1 MNRPDRPGLTRRRL
15 LALGTAGVAALAGC
29 LSDSDPGDGTNSSQ
43 GPDSEPTPNPGN
55 TTTTRD
61 VATDPAA
68 ALDLPVDDSQLQ
80 RGAGEDAI
88 PAIVD
93 PVFEADWSGVTVEYT
108 DPFSGQQTIE
118 PRLDPD
124 DTVVGVTRDG
134 EARAYPFRVLNWHE
148 IVNDEFAGPLLVTY
162 CPLCRSAVTA
172 ARRVEGE
179 ATVFGVSG
187 LLYRNALVMYDEA
200 TDSLWSQLAA
210 RAIQGPMTGE
220 SLDLE
225 RTTITSWETWQAD
238 HPGTEVLRPPPESST
253 VVGDN
258 ATRNYNSNPYED
270 YDETSRTGLAGDF
283 EGGRLDAKA
292 EVIGIANNGVARA
305 YPAATLESEGVVE
318 DSVGGLPVV
327 VTTTAD
333 GTPVAWVREVDG
345 AVLSFSGD
353 GAHLSAGGSRWRRTT
368 GVAVDGPYEGRQ
380 LAQANAISPHFWF
393 AWLDIHP
400 ESELYT
406 GDG

>member
-29 LSDSDPGDGTNSSQ
+29 LSDADSNGESDSSQ
-43 GPDSEPTPNPGN
+43 EPGN
-55 TTTTRD
+55 VTATRD
-61 VATDPAA
+61 GGVATGPAA
-68 ALDLPVDDSQLQ
+68 ALDLPVGDGELQ

-93 PVFEADWSGVTVEYT
+93 PIFKPDWSGVTVEYT

-118 PRLDPD
+118 PRLAPA
-124 DTVVGVTRDG
+124 DTVIGVTRDG

-148 IVNDEFAGPLLVTY
+148 IVNDQFGGPLLVTY

-172 ARRVEGE
+172 KRRVNGE
-179 ATVFGVSG
+179 VTVFGVSG

-210 RAIQGPMTGE
+210 RAIKGPMTGE

-225 RTTITSWETWQAD
+225 QTTITTWETWQAD
-238 HPGTEVLRPPPESST
+238 HPETEVLRPPPESST
-253 VVGDN
+253 VVGEG
-258 ATRNYNSNPYED
+258 ATRNYNRNPYQD
-270 YDETSRTGLAGDF
+270 YGETSRTGLAGEFD
-283 EGGRLDAKA
+283 GDRLDGKA

-345 AVLSFSGD
+345 EVLSVSGD
-353 GAHLSAGGSRWRRTT
+353 GSHLLAGGSRWRRTT
-368 GVAVDGPYEGRQ
+368 GVAVDGPYEGRR
-380 LAQANAISPHFWF
+380 LAQANAISSQFWF

-400 ESELYT
+400 DSELYT

>member
-1 MNRPDRPGLTRRRL
+1 MKRLDRPGLTRRRL
-15 LALGTAGVAALAGC
+15 LALGTAGGVALAGC
-29 LSDSDPGDGTNSSQ
+29 LSDSDSDSDNRSRPE
-43 GPDSEPTPNPGN
+43 PESEPEPGN
-55 TTTTRD
+55 VTATQD
-61 VATDPAA
+61 GGVATDPAA
-68 ALDLPVDDSQLQ
+68 ALDLPVDDSELR
-80 RGAGEDAI
+80 RGAGEDSI

-93 PVFEADWSGVTVEYT
+93 PTFESDWSGLTVEYT
-108 DPFSGQQTIE
+108 DSFSGQQTIE
-118 PRLDPD
+118 PRLEPD
-124 DTVVGVTRDG
+124 DSVIGVTRDG

-148 IVNDEFAGPLLVTY
+148 IVNDDFGGPLLVTY
-162 CPLCRSAVTA
+162 CPLCRSAVTTE
-172 ARRVEGE
+172 RRVDGE
-179 ATVFGVSG
+179 TTVFGVSG

-225 RTTITSWETWQAD
+225 RTTITTWEAWQAD
-238 HPGTEVLRPPPESST
+238 HPETVVLRPPPDSST

-258 ATRNYNSNPYED
+258 ATRNYNRNPYDGYGES
-270 YDETSRTGLAGDF
+270 SRTGLAGDF
-283 EGGRLDAKA
+283 DGDRLDAKA
-292 EVIGIANNGVARA
+292 EVIGIASNGVARA
-305 YPAATLESEGVVE
+305 YPATTLETEGIVE

-345 AVLSFSGD
+345 EVLSFSGD
-353 GAHLSAGGSRWRRTT
+353 GDHLSAGGSRWRRTT
-368 GVAVDGPYEGRQ
+368 GVAVDGPYGGQQ

-400 ESELYT
+400 DSGLYA
-406 GDG
+406 GNG

>member
-1 MNRPDRPGLTRRRL
+1 M
-15 LALGTAGVAALAGC
+15 LALGTAGVATLAGC
-29 LSDSDPGDGTNSSQ
+29 LSDSDSESNSSQ
-43 GPDSEPTPNPGN
+43 EPESRPEPENVTITQDGG
-55 TTTTRD
+55 
-61 VATDPAA
+61 VATGPAA
-68 ALDLPVDDSQLQ
+68 ALDLPVEDSQLQ

-93 PVFEADWSGVTVEYT
+93 PVFRRDWSGLTVEYT
-108 DPFSGQQTIE
+108 DPFNGQQTIE

-148 IVNDEFAGPLLVTY
+148 IVNDEFGGPLLVTY

-172 ARRVEGE
+172 ARRVDGE

-225 RTTITSWETWQAD
+225 QTTITTWETWQAE
-238 HPGTEVLRPPPESST
+238 HPGTVVLRPPPESST
-253 VVGDN
+253 VVGTD
-258 ATRNYNSNPYED
+258 ATRNYNDNPYED
-270 YDETSRTGLAGDF
+270 YNETSRTGLAGDF
-283 EGGRLDAKA
+283 DGGRLDAKA

-305 YPAATLESEGVVE
+305 YPASTLESEGVVE

-327 VTTTAD
+327 VTTTAE

-345 AVLSFSGD
+345 EVLSFSGD
-353 GAHLSAGGSRWRRTT
+353 GSHLSAGGSRWRRTT
-368 GVAVDGPYEGRQ
+368 GVAVDGPYKGRQ
-380 LAQANAISPHFWF
+380 LAQANAISSHFWF

-400 ESELYT
+400 DSELYT